1 MINRNNDNNDD
12 KDHALRWSRLWEDE
26 GATRDQDTRMMWRAK
41 TRNTIE
47 ARIFELRSVCGGR
60 HIHRV
65 P

>member
-26 GATRDQDTRMMWRAK
+26 GATRDQDTRMTWRAEM
-41 TRNTIE
+41 RNAIE
-47 ARIFELRSVCGGR
+47 ARILELRSAHGGY
-60 HIHRV
+60 HICRL